1 MPVRTALL
9 GLGNVAERIHIP
21 ACRALPEIDLV
32 AASEP
37 RADRRE
43 EMQKRFGLPAVYAD
57 SGELL
62 AHERPDLVLVGTPP
76 DSHRELCLAAL
87 GSGADVVCE
96 KPFMLSIAE
105 ADEVI
110 AEAKARHRRLTVN
123 TQYRYMEIYRRTRER
138 LERGEFG
145 RLFFLQAWQQM
156 FHPPT
161 FETLAWRS
169 QLRHSTLYEF
179 GAHPLDLI
187 CTFFGSL
194 PETVSANIPR
204 VRPEF
209 DSDVLVQMSLRFP
222 GERLATMALNRVS
235 HAPER
240 YLEMRLDC
248 EEASIRISLGG
259 VARASVEILRHRG
272 RSRLQTR
279 LSLVKGGEARL
290 ETGSRSRTLAREP
303 HMAFASATR
312 EHLREFLRE
321 RASSDLSWA
330 AAEHAR
336 EVLRTIFAGYES
348 AQTERTVRVTAAQ
361 SG

>member
-1 MPVRTALL
+1 MSVRTALL

-21 ACRALPEIDLV
+21 ACRAIPEIDLV

-37 RADRRE
+37 CADRRE
-43 EMQKRFGLPAVYAD
+43 EMRRRFGLPAVYPD

-62 AHERPDLVLVGTPP
+62 EKEGPELVLVGTPP

-87 GSGADVVCE
+87 RSGADVVCE
-96 KPFMLSIAE
+96 KPFMLSVAE

-110 AEAKARHRRLTVN
+110 AEAKARRRRITVN

-138 LERGEFG
+138 LERGDFG
-145 RLFFLQAWQQM
+145 RLFFLQCWQQM
-156 FHPPT
+156 FHPPA
-161 FETLAWRS
+161 FEKLAWRS
-169 QLRHSTLYEF
+169 QLKRSTLYEF

-187 CTFFGSL
+187 CTFFGAL
-194 PETVSANIPR
+194 PETVNANIPR
-204 VRPEF
+204 VRAEF
-209 DSDVLVQMSLRFP
+209 DSDVLVQLSLRFP

-259 VARASVEILRHRG
+259 VARAGVEILRHRG
-272 RSRLQTR
+272 RSRLQAR
-279 LSLVKGGEARL
+279 WCLVKGGEARL
-290 ETGSRSRTLAREP
+290 EAGARSRALVREP
-303 HMAFASATR
+303 RLAFASATR
-312 EHLREFLRE
+312 EHLREFLRQ
-321 RASSDLSWA
+321 RASPELSWA

-348 AQTERTVRVTAAQ
+348 AETERTVRVH
-361 SG
+361 